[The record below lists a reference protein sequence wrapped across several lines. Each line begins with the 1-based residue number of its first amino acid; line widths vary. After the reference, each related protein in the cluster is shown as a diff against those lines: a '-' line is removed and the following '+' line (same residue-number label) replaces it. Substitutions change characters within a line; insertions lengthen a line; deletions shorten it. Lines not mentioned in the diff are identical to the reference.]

1 MALSNC
7 CAALVALLRV
17 MPFGC
22 SVGCWEQILYV
33 IPKKNLANRDG
44 KNNRRVNMN
53 LGNHLLKAAM
63 LSSISIASLS
73 VGSAAFAQDNT
84 PQASDEV
91 DDNVIIVTATKREQT
106 LEEVPVAVSVTSAAA
121 IERAQVRD
129 LKDLQTL
136 VPSLR
141 VSQLQSSAN
150 TNFIIRGFGNG
161 ANNPGIE
168 GSVGVFI
175 DGVYRSRSAS
185 AISDLPNL
193 QRVEVLRGPQSTLFG
208 KNASAGVIS
217 IVTAAPSY
225 EFGGSAELSYGNRNA
240 IVAKADI
247 TGPISDNIAFSLAG
261 GINKAD
267 GYGTN
272 LVDGSKTSERNRWY
286 GRAQLLIEPSDSFK
300 LRFIGDYDKID
311 ENCCFVGNVFDG
323 PTGNA
328 VRGVGGQVNS
338 AGIFSYGEYQNFA
351 SENKITNSGVSMQ
364 ADYELGSL
372 SLTSITAY
380 RESRAKTN
388 ADSDFTS
395 ADLIGANRGDVD
407 ITTKTQELR
416 LASDFDGPFNFL
428 LGGYY
433 FDESINNKQALT
445 LGRDF
450 RAYANLLTAGAYTSL
465 EPNIRAAG
473 GVPSSAAPFGGEGQG
488 RFEDWDYK
496 NTAYSVFGTADLELT
511 DGLVLTGGFN
521 YTKDKKT
528 NVSNT
533 TITDVFSAIDL
544 VTVGQNAGLPAELPA
559 GFVPAGGTALSAG
572 LFPRINSCAT
582 VTNAPAASTPNP
594 TRSGTC
600 NPFLGLQALQFLPP
614 FLNIPNAVENGR
626 TSDGKLTYSAR
637 VAWEATDNIN
647 LYASY
652 GTGFKATSWNMSID
666 SRPFVAD
673 FVAGSPAQ
681 GAPLTASAIRTA
693 GLASAN
699 LTSGTRYALPEEATV
714 MELGLKAKWERVAFN
729 LTIFDQAI
737 KNFQGNSFIG
747 TGFVLS
753 NAGKQSVKGIEF
765 DSSVNPIDALQLRAA
780 FVYLDSKYDS
790 FVASQFGD
798 ISGRSV
804 GGIPKLSTTLGAT
817 YTAKLNDGAALILN
831 TDYHNESKTV
841 MNDNPAEI
849 QYKREVNDLSAA
861 VTLRLDS
868 GLQFSLWGRNLTDAK
883 YLSVIF
889 PSVVQSGST
898 SGYPNAPRTYG
909 ASIKYKF

>member
-1 MALSNC
+1 M
-7 CAALVALLRV
+7 
-17 MPFGC
+17 
-22 SVGCWEQILYV
+22 
-33 IPKKNLANRDG
+33 K
-44 KNNRRVNMN
+44 

-63 LSSISIASLS
+63 LSTISIASLS
-73 VGSAAFAQDNT
+73 AGSAAFAQDNA
-84 PQASDEV
+84 PQASDDV
-91 DDNVIIVTATKREQT
+91 DENVIIVTATKREQT

-175 DGVYRSRSAS
+175 DGVYRSRSSS

-240 IVAKADI
+240 IVAKVDV
-247 TGPISDNIAFSLAG
+247 TGPLADNVAFSLAG

-286 GRAQLLIEPSDSFK
+286 GRAQLLVEPSDSFK

-311 ENCCFVGNVFDG
+311 ENCCFVGNIFDG
-323 PTGNA
+323 PTGA
-328 VRGVGGQVNS
+328 AIRAIGGKVNS
-338 AGIFSYGEYQNFA
+338 RGIFSYNEYYNFA
-351 SENKITNSGVSMQ
+351 STNDITNGGVSMQ
-364 ADYELGSL
+364 ADYEMGSL

-395 ADLIGANRGDVD
+395 ADLIGQNRGDVD

-445 LGRDF
+445 LGKDF
-450 RAYANLLTAGAYTSL
+450 RNYANALTGGNYVGL
-465 EPNIRAAG
+465 EPTIRALA
-473 GVPSSAAPFGGEGQG
+473 GVPSSAAPFGGQGQG
-488 RFEDWDYK
+488 RFEDWDYT
-496 NTAYSVFGTADLELT
+496 NEAYSVFGTADFELT

-521 YTKDKKT
+521 YTKDKK
-528 NVSNT
+528 NIVSNT
-533 TITDVFSAIDL
+533 RITDVFSAIDL
-544 VTVGQNAGLPAELPA
+544 VQVGANAGVPAVLPA
-559 GFVPAGGTALSAG
+559 GAVGNTTTLY
-572 LFPRINSCAT
+572 PRITACPNRNGLAT
-582 VTNAPAASTPNP
+582 V
-594 TRSGTC
+594 C
-600 NPFLGLQALQFLPP
+600 NPFLALGALQFLPP
-614 FLNIPNAVENGR
+614 FLNLPNAVEDGR

-673 FVAGSPAQ
+673 FVAGSPSQ
-681 GAPLTASAIRTA
+681 GAPLTASKIRTA
-693 GLASAN
+693 GLATAN
-699 LTSGTRYALPEEATV
+699 LTSGTRYALPEEAKV
-714 MELGLKAKWERVAFN
+714 MELGLKAKWDSVAFN
-729 LTIFDQAI
+729 LTAFDQSI

-753 NAGKQSVKGIEF
+753 NAGEQSVKGIEF
-765 DSSVNPIDALQLRAA
+765 DSSVNPIDALQLRVAT
-780 FVYLDSKYDS
+780 VYLDSKYDS
-790 FVASQFGD
+790 YVGSQFGD
-798 ISGRSV
+798 LSGKSV
-804 GGIPKLSTTLGAT
+804 GGIPKWSTTLGAT
-817 YTAKLNDGAALILN
+817 YTAPLNDGASLILN
-831 TDYHNESKTV
+831 TDYHFESSTV
-841 MNDNPAEI
+841 MNDDPAAAI
-849 QYKREVNDLSAA
+849 YKREVKDLGAA

-868 GLQFSLWGRNLTDAK
+868 GLQFSLWGRNLTDAQ
-883 YLSVIF
+883 YLTVIF
-889 PSVVQSGST
+889 PSVVQAGSV
-898 SGYPNAPRTYG
+898 SGYPNQPRTFG
-909 ASIKYKF
+909 ASVKYKF

>member
-1 MALSNC
+1 M
-7 CAALVALLRV
+7 
-17 MPFGC
+17 
-22 SVGCWEQILYV
+22 
-33 IPKKNLANRDG
+33 NRNEM
-44 KNNRRVNMN
+44 NNRRVNMK

-63 LSSISIASLS
+63 LSTISIASLS
-73 VGSAAFAQDNT
+73 VGSAAFAQDT
-84 PQASDEV
+84 APQASDEA
-91 DDNVIIVTATKREQT
+91 DEDVIIVTATKREQT
-106 LEEVPVAVSVTSAAA
+106 LQEVPVAVSVTSAAA

-136 VPSLR
+136 VPTLR

-225 EFGGSAELSYGNRNA
+225 EFGGSAEISYGNRNA
-240 IVAKADI
+240 IVAKADV

-272 LVDGSKTSERNRWY
+272 LTDGSKTSERNRWY
-286 GRAQLLIEPSDSFK
+286 GRAQLLIEPSESFK
-300 LRFIGDYDKID
+300 LRIIGDYDKID
-311 ENCCFVGNVFDG
+311 ENCCFVGNIFDG
-323 PTGNA
+323 PTGA
-328 VRGVGGQVNS
+328 AIRAIGGKVNS
-338 AGIFSYGEYQNFA
+338 GGIFSFSEYQNFA
-351 SENKITNSGVSMQ
+351 SENKITNGGVSMQ
-364 ADYELGSL
+364 ADYEMGSL

-395 ADLIGANRGDVD
+395 ADLIGQNRGDVD
-407 ITTKTQELR
+407 IETKTQELR

-445 LGRDF
+445 LGKDF
-450 RAYANLLTAGAYTSL
+450 RNFASALTGGQYVAL
-465 EPNIRAAG
+465 EPTIRALAG
-473 GVPSSAAPFGGEGQG
+473 IPSTAAPFGGQGQG

-496 NTAYSVFGTADLELT
+496 NKAYSVFGTADLELT

-521 YTKDKKT
+521 YTKDKK
-528 NVSNT
+528 NLASDIQ
-533 TITDVFSAIDL
+533 ITDVFSRIDL
-544 VTVGQNAGLPAELPA
+544 IQVAGTA
-559 GFVPAGGTALSAG
+559 GVPAVIPTGAAG
-572 LFPRINSCAT
+572 NTSTLYPRITACPN
-582 VTNAPAASTPNP
+582 TNGAPTA
-594 TRSGTC
+594 C
-600 NPFLGLQALQFLPP
+600 NPFLPFQALQFLPP
-614 FLNIPNAVENGR
+614 FLNIPNVVEDGR

-666 SRPFVAD
+666 SRPFASD

-681 GAPLTASAIRTA
+681 GAPLAASAIRTA
-693 GLASAN
+693 GLATAN
-699 LTSGTRYALPEEATV
+699 LTSGTRYALPEEAKV
-714 MELGLKAKWERVAFN
+714 MELGLKAKWDRVAFN
-729 LTIFDQAI
+729 LTIFDQSI

-765 DSSVNPIDALQLRAA
+765 DSSVNPTDALQLRAA

-790 FVASQFGD
+790 YVGSQFGD
-798 ISGRSV
+798 VSGQEV
-804 GGIPKLSTTLGAT
+804 PGIPKLSTTLGAT
-817 YTAKLNDGAALILN
+817 YTAELNEGTELILN
-831 TDYHNESKTV
+831 ADYHNESKV
-841 MNDNPAEI
+841 VINENPAWR

-861 VTLRLDS
+861 VTLRFDS

-889 PSVVQSGST
+889 PSVVQNGSI
-898 SGYPNAPRTYG
+898 SGYPNQPRTYG
-909 ASIKYKF
+909 ASVKYKF

>member
-1 MALSNC
+1 M
-7 CAALVALLRV
+7 
-17 MPFGC
+17 
-22 SVGCWEQILYV
+22 
-33 IPKKNLANRDG
+33 K
-44 KNNRRVNMN
+44 

-63 LSSISIASLS
+63 LSTISIASLS
-73 VGSAAFAQDNT
+73 VGSVAFAQDT
-84 PQASDEV
+84 APQASDEV
-91 DDNVIIVTATKREQT
+91 DDEDVIIVTATKREQT
-106 LEEVPVAVSVTSAAA
+106 LQEVPVAVSVTSAAA

-141 VSQLQSSAN
+141 VSQLQSSAS
-150 TNFIIRGFGNG
+150 TDFIIRGFGNG
-161 ANNPGIE
+161 SNNIGIE

-217 IVTAAPSY
+217 IVTAAPRY
-225 EFGGSAELSYGNRNA
+225 EFGGSAELSYGNYNA

-261 GINKAD
+261 GINKRD

-272 LVDGSKTSERNRWY
+272 LTDGSKTSERNRWY

-300 LRFIGDYDKID
+300 LRIIGDYDKID
-311 ENCCFVGNVFDG
+311 ENCCFVGNILDG

-328 VRGVGGQVNS
+328 IRAVGGKVNS
-338 AGIFSYGEYQNFA
+338 GGIFSYSEYQNFA
-351 SENKITNSGVSMQ
+351 SENKITNGGVSMQ
-364 ADYELGSL
+364 ADYEMGSL

-380 RESRAKTN
+380 RKSRAKTN

-395 ADLIGANRGDVD
+395 ADLIGQNRGDVD
-407 ITTKTQELR
+407 IETKTQELR

-433 FDESINNKQALT
+433 FDESINNKQTLT
-445 LGRDF
+445 LGKDF
-450 RAYANLLTAGAYTSL
+450 RNYANALAGGSYIGL
-465 EPNIRAAG
+465 EPTIRALA
-473 GVPSSAAPFGGEGQG
+473 GVPASAAQFGGQGQG

-496 NTAYSVFGTADLELT
+496 NKAYSVFGTADLELT

-521 YTKDKKT
+521 YTKDKKNLASDT
-528 NVSNT
+528 RV
-533 TITDVFSAIDL
+533 TDVFSAIDL
-544 VTVGQNAGLPAELPA
+544 VQVGANAGLPAALPA
-559 GFVPAGGTALSAG
+559 GFVPAGGTALSSG
-572 LFPRINSCAT
+572 LFPRINGCAT
-582 VTNAPAASTPNP
+582 VTNAPPASTPNP

-600 NPFLGLQALQFLPP
+600 NPFLGLQALQFLSP

-652 GTGFKATSWNMSID
+652 GTGFKATSWNVSSD
-666 SRPFVAD
+666 SRPFASN

-681 GAPLTASAIRTA
+681 GAPLATSAIRTA
-693 GLASAN
+693 GLALPN

-714 MELGLKAKWERVAFN
+714 KELGLKAKWERVAFN
-729 LTIFDQAI
+729 LTIFEQSI

-747 TGFVLS
+747 TGFVLT
-753 NAGKQSVKGIEF
+753 NAGKQSTRGIEF
-765 DSSVNPIDALQLRAA
+765 DGSLNPIDALQLRAA
-780 FVYLDSKYDS
+780 FTYLAPKYDS
-790 FVASQFGD
+790 YVASAFGD
-798 ISGRSV
+798 ISGQSPA
-804 GGIPKLSTTLGAT
+804 GIPELSTTLGAT
-817 YTAKLNDGAALILN
+817 YTAELGNGSELIMN
-831 TDYHNESKTV
+831 VDYHNESQTTI
-841 MNDNPAEI
+841 NDNPAYRD
-849 QYKREVNDLSAA
+849 YKREVNDLSAST
-861 VTLRLDS
+861 TLRLEN
-868 GLQFSLWGRNLTDAK
+868 GLQLSLWGRNLTNAR
-883 YLSVIF
+883 YLSTIF
-889 PSVVQSGST
+889 PSVVQAGSI
-898 SGYPNAPRTYG
+898 SGYPNQPRTYG
-909 ASIKYKF
+909 ASVKYKF

>member
-1 MALSNC
+1 
-7 CAALVALLRV
+7 
-17 MPFGC
+17 
-22 SVGCWEQILYV
+22 
-33 IPKKNLANRDG
+33 
-44 KNNRRVNMN
+44 MN

-73 VGSAAFAQDNT
+73 AGSVAFAQDNT
-84 PQASDEV
+84 PQASDEA
-91 DDNVIIVTATKREQT
+91 DENVIIVTATKREQT
-106 LEEVPVAVSVTSAAA
+106 LQEVPVAVSVTSSAA
-121 IERAQVRD
+121 IERSQVRD

-175 DGVYRSRSAS
+175 DGVYRSRSSS

-225 EFGGSAELSYGNRNA
+225 EYGGSAEISYGNRNA

-272 LVDGSKTSERNRWY
+272 LTDGSKTSERNRWNA
-286 GRAQLLIEPSDSFK
+286 RAQLLIEPSDSFK

-328 VRGVGGQVNS
+328 IRAIGGKLNS
-338 AGIFSYGEYQNFA
+338 RGIFSYKEYYNFA
-351 SENKITNSGVSMQ
+351 STNDITNGGVSMQ
-364 ADYELGSL
+364 ADYDLGSL

-395 ADLIGANRGDVD
+395 ADLIGQNRGDVD

-445 LGRDF
+445 LGKDF
-450 RAYANLLTAGAYTSL
+450 RNYANALAAGNFIGL
-465 EPNIRAAG
+465 EPTIRALA
-473 GVPSSAAPFGGEGQG
+473 GVPASAAPFGGQGQG

-496 NTAYSVFGTADLELT
+496 NKAYSVFGTADLELT

-521 YTKDKKT
+521 YTKDKK
-528 NVSNT
+528 NIASNT
-533 TITDVFSAIDL
+533 TVTDVFSKIDL
-544 VTVGQNAGLPAELPA
+544 IQVAGAA
-559 GFVPAGGTALSAG
+559 GVPAVIPTGGAG
-572 LFPRINSCAT
+572 NTSTLYPRITACPNK
-582 VTNAPAASTPNP
+582 NGLASL
-594 TRSGTC
+594 C
-600 NPFLGLQALQFLPP
+600 NPFLGLAALQFLPT
-614 FLNIPNAVENGR
+614 FLNLPNAVEDGR
-626 TSDGKLTYSAR
+626 TSDGKLTYSGR

-652 GTGFKATSWNMSID
+652 STGFKATSWNMSID

-673 FVAGSPAQ
+673 FVAGSPSQ
-681 GAPLTASAIRTA
+681 GAPLAASAIRTA
-693 GLASAN
+693 GLATAN
-699 LTSGTRYALPEEATV
+699 LTSGTRYALPEEAKV

-729 LTIFDQAI
+729 LTIFDQSI

-753 NAGKQSVKGIEF
+753 NAGKQSVKGVEF
-765 DSSVNPIDALQLRAA
+765 DSSVNPIDALQLRVAT
-780 FVYLDSKYDS
+780 VYLDSKYDS
-790 FVASQFGD
+790 YVGSQFGD
-798 ISGRSV
+798 LSGKSV
-804 GGIPKLSTTLGAT
+804 GGIPKWSTTLGAT
-817 YTAKLNDGAALILN
+817 YTAPLYDGASLILN
-831 TDYHNESKTV
+831 TDYHFESKTV
-841 MNDNPAEI
+841 MNDDPSAA
-849 QYKREVNDLSAA
+849 QYTRSVKDLGAA

-868 GLQFSLWGRNLTDAK
+868 GLQFSLWGRNLTDAQ
-883 YLSVIF
+883 YLTVIF
-889 PSVVQSGST
+889 PSVVQSGSV
-898 SGYPNAPRTYG
+898 SGYPSAPRTFG
-909 ASIKYKF
+909 ASVKYKF

>member
-1 MALSNC
+1 M
-7 CAALVALLRV
+7 
-17 MPFGC
+17 
-22 SVGCWEQILYV
+22 
-33 IPKKNLANRDG
+33 K
-44 KNNRRVNMN
+44 

-63 LSSISIASLS
+63 LSTISIASLS
-73 VGSAAFAQDNT
+73 VGSAAFAQDNA
-84 PQASDEV
+84 PQASDEA
-91 DDNVIIVTATKREQT
+91 DENVIIVTATKREQT

-175 DGVYRSRSAS
+175 DGVYRSRSAA

-240 IVAKADI
+240 IVAKADV
-247 TGPISDNIAFSLAG
+247 TGPIADNVAFSLAG

-272 LVDGSKTSERNRWY
+272 LTDGSKTSERNRWY
-286 GRAQLLIEPSDSFK
+286 GRAQLLVEPSESFK

-311 ENCCFVGNVFDG
+311 ENCCFVGNIFDG
-323 PTGNA
+323 PTGA
-328 VRGVGGQVNS
+328 AIRAIGGKVNS
-338 AGIFSYGEYQNFA
+338 AGIFSYSEYQNFA
-351 SENKITNSGVSMQ
+351 SENKITNGGVSMQ
-364 ADYELGSL
+364 ADYEMGSL

-380 RESRAKTN
+380 RESRSKTN

-428 LGGYY
+428 MGAYY
-433 FDESINNKQALT
+433 FNESINNKQALT

-450 RAYANLLTAGAYTSL
+450 RNYASALTAGAYVSL
-465 EPNIRAAG
+465 EPTIRAAG
-473 GVPSSAAPFGGEGQG
+473 GVPSTAAPFGGQGQG

-496 NTAYSVFGTADLELT
+496 NKAYSIFGTADLELT

-521 YTKDKKT
+521 YTKDKK
-528 NVSNT
+528 NLKSNT
-533 TITDVFSAIDL
+533 TITDVFSAVDL
-544 VTVGQNAGLPAELPA
+544 VQVGANAGLPAALPA
-559 GFVPAGGTALSAG
+559 GFVPAGGTALSSG

-614 FLNIPNAVENGR
+614 FLNIPNAVEDGR
-626 TSDGKLTYSAR
+626 TSDGKLTYSVR
-637 VAWEATDNIN
+637 LAWEATDSIN

-666 SRPFVAD
+666 SRPFGSD

-681 GAPLTASAIRTA
+681 GAPLAASAIRTA

-714 MELGLKAKWERVAFN
+714 KELGLKAKWDSVAFN
-729 LTIFDQAI
+729 LTIFDQSI

-747 TGFVLS
+747 TGFVLT
-753 NAGKQSVKGIEF
+753 NAGKQSVKGVEF
-765 DSSVNPIDALQLRAA
+765 DSSFNPIDALQLRVAT
-780 FVYLDSKYDS
+780 VYLDSKYDS
-790 FVASQFGD
+790 YVGSQFGD
-798 ISGRSV
+798 ISGQAV
-804 GGIPKLSTTLGAT
+804 AGIPKWSTTLGAT
-817 YTAKLNDGAALILN
+817 YTMDLNDGKALIFN
-831 TDYHNESKTV
+831 TDYHNESNV
-841 MNDNPAEI
+841 VINENPAWR

-861 VTLRLDS
+861 ATLRFDS
-868 GLQFSLWGRNLTDAK
+868 GLQVSLWGRNLTNAK
-883 YLSVIF
+883 YVSVNF
-889 PSVVQSGST
+889 PSVVQSGSI

-909 ASIKYKF
+909 ASVKYKF

>member
-1 MALSNC
+1 M
-7 CAALVALLRV
+7 
-17 MPFGC
+17 
-22 SVGCWEQILYV
+22 
-33 IPKKNLANRDG
+33 K
-44 KNNRRVNMN
+44 

-63 LSSISIASLS
+63 LSTISIASLS
-73 VGSAAFAQDNT
+73 VGSVAFAQGNA
-84 PQASDEV
+84 PQASDDV
-91 DDNVIIVTATKREQT
+91 DENVIIVTATKREQT

-129 LKDLQTL
+129 LRDLQTL

-175 DGVYRSRSAS
+175 DGVYRSRSSS

-240 IVAKADI
+240 IVAKADV
-247 TGPISDNIAFSLAG
+247 TGPLADNVAFSLAG

-272 LVDGSKTSERNRWY
+272 LADGSKTSERNRWY
-286 GRAQLLIEPSDSFK
+286 GRAQLLVEPSESFK

-311 ENCCFVGNVFDG
+311 ENCCFVGNILDG
-323 PTGNA
+323 PTGA
-328 VRGVGGQVNS
+328 AIRAIGGKVNS
-338 AGIFSYGEYQNFA
+338 AGIFSYGEYQNFS
-351 SENKITNSGVSMQ
+351 SENDITNAGVSMQ
-364 ADYELGSL
+364 ADYEMGSL
-372 SLTSITAY
+372 SFTSITAY
-380 RESRAKTN
+380 RESRSKTN

-445 LGRDF
+445 LGKDF
-450 RAYANLLTAGAYTSL
+450 RNFASALTGGQYVAL
-465 EPNIRAAG
+465 EPTIRALA
-473 GVPSSAAPFGGEGQG
+473 GVPSSAAPFGGQGQG

-496 NTAYSVFGTADLELT
+496 NKAYSVFGTADFELT

-521 YTKDKKT
+521 YTKDKK
-528 NVSNT
+528 NLASAIR
-533 TITDVFSAIDL
+533 ITDVFSSIDL
-544 VTVGQNAGLPAELPA
+544 IQVAGAAGVPAVLPA
-559 GFVPAGGTALSAG
+559 GAVGNTTTLY
-572 LFPRINSCAT
+572 PRITACPN
-582 VTNAPAASTPNP
+582 TNGLASV
-594 TRSGTC
+594 C
-600 NPFLGLQALQFLPP
+600 NPFIPFQALQFLPP
-614 FLNIPNAVENGR
+614 FLNIPNAVEDGR

-666 SRPFVAD
+666 SRPFGSD

-681 GAPLTASAIRTA
+681 GKPITPSAIRTA
-693 GLASAN
+693 GLATAN
-699 LTSGTRYALPEEATV
+699 LTSGTRYALPEEAKV
-714 MELGLKAKWERVAFN
+714 MELGLKAKWDSVAFN
-729 LTIFDQAI
+729 LTIFDQSI

-765 DSSVNPIDALQLRAA
+765 DGSVNPIDALQLRAA

-790 FVASQFGD
+790 YVGSQFGD
-798 ISGRSV
+798 VSGQAV
-804 GGIPKLSTTLGAT
+804 PGIPKLSTTLGAT
-817 YTAKLNDGAALILN
+817 YTADLNDGKSLILN
-831 TDYHNESKTV
+831 VDYHNESNV
-841 MNDNPAEI
+841 VINENPAWR

-861 VTLRLDS
+861 ATLRLDS
-868 GLQFSLWGRNLTDAK
+868 GLQFSLWGRNLTNAK

-889 PSVVQSGST
+889 PSVVQAGSI
-898 SGYPNAPRTYG
+898 SGYPNQPRTYG
-909 ASIKYKF
+909 ASVKYKF

>member
-1 MALSNC
+1 
-7 CAALVALLRV
+7 
-17 MPFGC
+17 
-22 SVGCWEQILYV
+22 
-33 IPKKNLANRDG
+33 
-44 KNNRRVNMN
+44 
-53 LGNHLLKAAM
+53 M
-63 LSSISIASLS
+63 LSTISIASLS
-73 VGSAAFAQDNT
+73 VGSVAFAQDNP
-84 PQASDEV
+84 PQASDDV
-91 DDNVIIVTATKREQT
+91 DENVIIVTATKREQT

-129 LKDLQTL
+129 LRDLQTL

-175 DGVYRSRSAS
+175 DGVYRSRSSS

-240 IVAKADI
+240 IVAKADV
-247 TGPISDNIAFSLAG
+247 TGPLADNVAFSLAG

-272 LVDGSKTSERNRWY
+272 LTDGSKTSERNRWY
-286 GRAQLLIEPSDSFK
+286 GRAQLLVEPSESFK

-311 ENCCFVGNVFDG
+311 ENCCFVGNILDG

-328 VRGVGGQVNS
+328 VRGIGGKVNS
-338 AGIFSYGEYQNFA
+338 AGIFSYGEYQNFS
-351 SENKITNSGVSMQ
+351 SENDITNAGVSMQ
-364 ADYELGSL
+364 ADYEMGSL

-380 RESRAKTN
+380 RESRSKTN

-445 LGRDF
+445 LGKDF
-450 RAYANLLTAGAYTSL
+450 RNYANLLTAGSYISL
-465 EPNIRAAG
+465 EPTIRALA
-473 GVPSSAAPFGGEGQG
+473 GVPSSAAQFGGQGQG

-496 NTAYSVFGTADLELT
+496 NKAYSVFGTADLELT

-521 YTKDKKT
+521 YTKDKK
-528 NVSNT
+528 NLVSDIR
-533 TITDVFSAIDL
+533 ITDVFSAVDL
-544 VTVGQNAGLPAELPA
+544 VTVGQNAGLPAALPA
-559 GFVPAGGTALSAG
+559 GFVPAGGTALSSG

-626 TSDGKLTYSAR
+626 TSDGKLTYSVR
-637 VAWEATDNIN
+637 LAWEATDSIN

-666 SRPFVAD
+666 SRPFGSD
-673 FVAGSPAQ
+673 FVAGSPSQ
-681 GAPLTASAIRTA
+681 GAPLTPSKIRTA
-693 GLASAN
+693 GLATAN
-699 LTSGTRYALPEEATV
+699 LTSGTRYALPEEAKV
-714 MELGLKAKWERVAFN
+714 MELGLKAKWDSVAFN
-729 LTIFDQAI
+729 LTIFDQSI

-765 DSSVNPIDALQLRAA
+765 DGSVNPIDALQLRAA

-790 FVASQFGD
+790 YVGSQFGD
-798 ISGRSV
+798 VSGQAV
-804 GGIPKLSTTLGAT
+804 AGIPKLSTTLGAT
-817 YTAKLNDGAALILN
+817 YTADLNDGKSLILN
-831 TDYHNESKTV
+831 VDYHNESNV
-841 MNDNPAEI
+841 VINENPAWR

-861 VTLRLDS
+861 ATLRLDS
-868 GLQFSLWGRNLTDAK
+868 GLQFSLWGRNLTNAK
-883 YLSVIF
+883 YLAVIF
-889 PSVVQSGST
+889 PSVVQSGSI
-898 SGYPNAPRTYG
+898 SGYPNQPRTYG
-909 ASIKYKF
+909 ASVKYKF